1 MNDVIYQK
9 LMQSLHL
16 YEEMNQNLSME
27 IETLTTI
34 VKENRETLEK
44 ERQDYDLS
52 LRIIRE
58 LEEMRY

>member
-1 MNDVIYQK
+1 MGDIIYEK

-16 YEEMNQNLSME
+16 YEEMNQDLSME
-27 IETLTTI
+27 IENLITL

-44 ERQDYDLS
+44 ERQDYELS

-58 LEEMRY
+58 LEELGY